1 MENEYPQE
9 GNAATVIVSSIFAL
23 AIGFVGGY
31 FLGKRN
37 GAVVVVPA
45 EQTPENTLFDTNSYV
60 VMGEVSTMA
69 PQFLNPID
77 PALTIGLQTETLPL
91 EDPIPSTA
99 PNFPKAEI
107 LPHIDPPEDTTT
119 HNIFEN
125 ADPYWNQE
133 AEMSNRSKEAPYV
146 IHCEEYIADEMG
158 YRQTT
163 VTYYA
168 ADDILVDEFEVPV
181 HNHAG
186 LMGELPF
193 GHGSNDPNIVYI
205 RNEAIH
211 MEWEV
216 LRDPDSYQNV
226 VLGESLE
233 PDELAHSLH
242 RVLKFRRD

>member
-9 GNAATVIVSSIFAL
+9 GNAATVIVSSILAL
-23 AIGFVGGY
+23 AVGFVGGY

-45 EQTPENTLFDTNSYV
+45 VQTDENTLFETNSYV
-60 VMGEVSTMA
+60 VTGEVIRLPSEIA
-69 PQFLNPID
+69 D
-77 PALTIGLQTETLPL
+77 ARSVVVLQTETLPL
-91 EDPIPSTA
+91 EDPIPVITTA

-107 LPHIDPPEDTTT
+107 LPHIAQPEDTTT

-125 ADPYWNQE
+125 SDPYWNQE

-168 ADDILVDEFEVPV
+168 GDDILVDESEVPV
-181 HNHAG
+181 HNHTG

-216 LRDPDSYQNV
+216 LRDLDSYQNV
-226 VLGESLE
+226 VLGESMD
-233 PDELAHSLH
+233 PDELAHSLN
-242 RVLKFRRD
+242 RVPKFRRD